1 MARPILDHARLK
13 ADFDRDGYIAITPLF
28 DAEAMSGVNAVL
40 DDIIAKTVPT
50 MPRER
55 AFFERKGDPSTLKQ
69 ASNMHEYSPY
79 LNEMLTTGTLAA
91 IAQTLLGETAS
102 PKNVQYFNK
111 PAGIGQPT
119 PPHQDGYYWH
129 LTPCRGLT
137 FWLALE
143 PVDEENGCI
152 HYLRGSHRA
161 EGFRPH
167 GRSKILGFSQG
178 ITDFGT
184 ADDTAATVRF
194 PGPAGT
200 CLVHDAK
207 TVHWAGANV
216 SSTRSRRALGFVY
229 FGESARVDEAKRDA
243 YKAKL
248 EAEMKADNQI

>member
-1 MARPILDHARLK
+1 MTHLTLDHARLK
-13 ADFDRDGYIAITPLF
+13 ADYDRDGYIAILPLF
-28 DAEAMSGVNAVL
+28 DAGTMAAMNKAL
-40 DDIIAKTVPT
+40 DDIITNTVPE

-55 AFFERKGDPSTLKQ
+55 AFFERKGDPTTLKQ
-69 ASNMHEYSPY
+69 ASYMHEYSPY
-79 LNEMLTTGTLAA
+79 LNDMLTKGIVAE
-91 IAQTLLGETAS
+91 IAETLLGEAAV

-129 LTPCRGLT
+129 ITPCRGLT

-161 EGFRPH
+161 EAFRPH

-178 ITDFGT
+178 ITDFGST
-184 ADDTAATVRF
+184 DDTAATVHF

-207 TVHWAGANV
+207 TVHWAGPNV
-216 SSTRSRRALGFVY
+216 SPTRSRRALGFVY
-229 FGESARVDEAKRDA
+229 YGESARVDEAARDA

-248 EAEMKADNQI
+248 EAEMKADNLI